1 MSKKP
6 VTLRPLSEQ
15 ERTVLEQ
22 LNKSQTVKH
31 RLVIRAKIILLI
43 DAGLKVLEV
52 AEKIDRTPVTIY
64 KWIRRFN
71 TEGLP
76 GLDDKP
82 RPGRQLT
89 YPEEQRGQMIA
100 VARTQP
106 QKLGLPFGHWTLDR
120 LVEYLHKHE
129 QIGIS
134 RAQLARVLEEEGLR
148 WYQEKTY
155 FTERPD
161 PQFAEKRGP

>member
-1 MSKKP
+1 MPNK
-6 VTLRPLSEQ
+6 VELRPLSKE

-22 LNKSQTVKH
+22 LKTSQTAQH
-31 RLVIRAKIILLI
+31 RLVVRAQLILLV
-43 DAGLKVLEV
+43 DTGSSALEV
-52 AEKIDRTPVTIY
+52 AAKLDRTPATVY

-71 TEGLP
+71 VEGLP

-82 RPGRQLT
+82 RPGRQLI
-89 YPEEQRGQMIA
+89 YSEEQRGQMIA
-100 VARTQP
+100 VARTHP

-120 LVEYLHKHE
+120 MVAYLRPNY

>member
-1 MSKKP
+1 MTKK
-6 VTLRPLSEQ
+6 VELRPLMED
-15 ERTVLEQ
+15 ERTALEQ
-22 LNKSQTVKH
+22 LKTSQTAQH
-31 RLVIRAKIILLI
+31 RLVVRAQIILLI
-43 DAGLKVLEV
+43 DAGFGVLDV
-52 AEKIDRTPVTIY
+52 AAKLDRTPATVY

-71 TEGLP
+71 AEGLP

-82 RPGRQLT
+82 RPGRHLT
-89 YPEEQRGQMIA
+89 YSEEQRGQMIA
-100 VARTQP
+100 LARTHP

-120 LVEYLHKHE
+120 LVAYLRPNY

-148 WYQEKTY
+148 WYQEQTY